1 MTVSRTHA
9 CMKKLAPLSDL
20 VYKKTRLAFGTSFR
34 RWVSVESGGREDF
47 AEELSK
53 GKRFAAVWGNG
64 DFGRLGLGNLESQW
78 RPKPILPAAFDDQGL
93 EEIAC
98 GGAHTLFLTDNGNVY
113 ATGINDFGQLG
124 ISNSQN
130 YTTEPLRVS
139 SIPKRIV
146 KISAGYHHSSAIT
159 VDGELYIWGKNA
171 NGQLGLGKKAEK
183 IISLPHKVEC
193 LDGVAIKTASLGF
206 EHSIAVTGL
215 NTVSGG
221 TPFNKGEALSWGGGE
236 SGRLGHG
243 HESSILGFQ
252 KSSRLNMGIVKL
264 PMGEMELQ
272 TPDLCAY
279 HVSHIDGNLKW
290 RAYCEY
296 TPRLIKGLEG
306 VKVKSVSAGMLHSA
320 CISEDGSVYFFG
332 ERELGKWGFGKA
344 KSATTPSTI
353 SRLPFSEE
361 VACGGYHTYGGEL
374 YTWGSN
380 ENGCLGIGCT
390 EVTYSPERVEGPFLR
405 QPVSKVSCGWKHT
418 AAISGGNVY
427 TWGWGGSNGTFKEDG
442 HSPGGQLGQGD
453 DADYIEPVLLD
464 FHKSVKALQ
473 VSCGFNHTAGIFQF
487 V

>member
-20 VYKKTRLAFGTSFR
+20 VYKKTRLAFGSSFR
-34 RWVSVESGGREDF
+34 RWVSVESGGHEDF
-47 AEELSK
+47 AEELNK

-98 GGAHTLFLTDNGNVY
+98 GGAHTLFLTGELRHFSMISDSDFMFFPLLLVFLYNGNVY
-113 ATGINDFGQLG
+113 ATGLNDFGQLG

-252 KSSRLNMGIVKL
+252 KSS
-264 PMGEMELQ
+264 
-272 TPDLCAY
+272 
-279 HVSHIDGNLKW
+279 S
-290 RAYCEY
+290 EY

-380 ENGCLGIGCT
+380 ENGCLGIG
-390 EVTYSPERVEGPFLR
+390 Y
-405 QPVSKVSCGWKHT
+405 PVV
-418 AAISGGNVY
+418 
-427 TWGWGGSNGTFKEDG
+427 GSILQRF
-442 HSPGGQLGQGD
+442 PGQGD

>member
-9 CMKKLAPLSDL
+9 CMKKLAPLSNL
-20 VYKKTRLAFGTSFR
+20 VYKKARLAFGSSFR
-34 RWVSVESGGREDF
+34 RWVSVESGRLEDF

-78 RPKPILPAAFDDQGL
+78 RPKPILPSAFDDQGL
-93 EEIAC
+93 KEIAC
-98 GGAHTLFLTDNGNVY
+98 GGAHTLFLTENGDVY
-113 ATGINDFGQLG
+113 ATGLNDFGQLG
-124 ISNSQN
+124 ISESQN

-139 SIPKRIV
+139 SIPKRII
-146 KISAGYHHSSAIT
+146 KISAGYHHSAAIT

-183 IISLPHKVEC
+183 IIPLPRKVEC
-193 LDGVAIKTASLGF
+193 LDGVAIKTTSLGF
-206 EHSIAVTGL
+206 EHSIAA
-215 NTVSGG
+215 TV
-221 TPFNKGEALSWGGGE
+221 KGEALSWGGGE

-252 KSSRLNMGIVKL
+252 KSS
-264 PMGEMELQ
+264 
-272 TPDLCAY
+272 
-279 HVSHIDGNLKW
+279 S
-290 RAYCEY
+290 EY

-320 CISEDGSVYFFG
+320 CISENGSVYFFG

-353 SRLPFSEE
+353 STLPFSEE
-361 VACGGYHTYGGEL
+361 VACGGYHTCIITNGGEL

-390 EVTYSPERVEGPFLR
+390 DVTYSPERVQGPFLR

-453 DADYIEPVLLD
+453 DTDYIEPMLLD

-473 VSCGFNHTAGIFQF
+473 VSCGFNHTAGIFQCI
-487 V
+487 